1 MKPGDQAR
9 NALAFLEDETH
20 QHVCPVQI
28 DIHEQ
33 IYARREVMDED
44 GGISTTKKAAMKVA
58 DAVLSHPRV
67 YRAAAEAGG
76 AVLRVLPNLAIYN
89 RLNAGGRHRDVP
101 GAPKETFHQW
111 YARNR
116 KKDTDDGHA

>member
-1 MKPGDQAR
+1 MKPVDHAR

-28 DIHEQ
+28 DIDEQ
-33 IYARREVMDED
+33 IYAWREVMGDT
-44 GGISTTKKAAMKVA
+44 GGFSTTKKAAMKVA

-67 YRAAAEAGG
+67 YRAAAEHGG
-76 AVLRVLPNLAIYN
+76 AVLRVLPNFAIYY
-89 RLNAGGRHRDVP
+89 RLNAWGRHREVP
-101 GAPKETFHQW
+101 GAPEATFHQW